1 MLSEIR
7 CDAFKSHGKMRDAI
21 VFNPG
26 LNTILGGAAANNS
39 IGKSTF
45 LLIVDY
51 CFGGETYGRSD
62 IKNHVGDHTICFAF
76 EFEGKRYYFS
86 RTVSEKNIVRV
97 CDSNY
102 HQTETMKIDDFR
114 QFLYEH
120 YCPDVKYAT
129 FREIIGRFFR
139 ISGKGN
145 DTINNPLNEGSP
157 KMEPAIVALEKLFG
171 LYEYVGILRK
181 QLKESEDKKKT
192 YAQARKLQLVPYSIT
207 SKKKYDENV
216 DKIKDLEKKVSE
228 LTQNIDQELLQK
240 DLQRNDSA
248 AELNSQLQGMK
259 RQYKKLISQYRIVTK
274 NQDESFVTTETDLQ
288 RLASYF
294 PTVKIKKIEQ
304 VESFHRELSGIL
316 SSQMS
321 EEAAGLQALLRVAT
335 VEIKKL
341 ETQLAELG
349 IQLQVPKSFL
359 EQYSDIEREI
369 AGLRSQ
375 NEAYDNS
382 KKFKEDV
389 DIIKED
395 LIESER
401 TVLNQLEA
409 KINAQMVRLNDFIYK
424 EKRESP
430 IIKFENG
437 KKYSFETP
445 RDGGTGTA
453 YKSLVVLDLSILELT
468 DLPAIAHDSSIF
480 KNIGDE
486 PIDKIMELYMKSN
499 KQVFIALD
507 KEQAYSQKTGQILN
521 DSAVLRLNEGGD
533 ELFGYSWAK
542 KRKANITR

>member
-21 VFNPG
+21 IFNPG

-51 CFGGETYGRSD
+51 CFGGETYGKSD

-76 EFEGKRYYFS
+76 EFEGRKFYFS
-86 RTVSEKNIVRV
+86 RTVSEKNVVWV

-102 HQTETMKIDDFR
+102 HQMDTMKLDDFKH
-114 QFLYEH
+114 FLYEH
-120 YCPDVKYAT
+120 YCPDVKFAT

-145 DTINNPLNEGSP
+145 DTINNPLNESSP

-274 NQDESFVTTETDLQ
+274 NKDESFVITETDLQ
-288 RLASYF
+288 QLASYF
-294 PTVKIKKIEQ
+294 PTVNIKKLEE

-321 EEAAGLQALLRVAT
+321 EEAAGLQALIRAAT
-335 VEIKKL
+335 IEIKNL

-382 KKFKEDV
+382 EKFKEDV
-389 DIIKED
+389 TTIKND

-401 TVLNQLEA
+401 KILNQIEA
-409 KINAQMVRLNDFIYK
+409 KINAQMVRLNDYIYE
-424 EKRESP
+424 EKREAP
-430 IIKFENG
+430 VIRFENG
-437 KKYSFETP
+437 KKYSFDTP

-486 PIDKIMELYMKSN
+486 PIDRIMELYLKSN
-499 KQVFIALD
+499 KQIFIAFD
-507 KEQAYSQKTGQILN
+507 KEQAYSKNTGRILN
-521 DSAVLRLNEGGD
+521 NSAVLRLNEGGD
-533 ELFGYSWAK
+533 ELFGFSWAK
-542 KRKANITR
+542 KEKY

>member
-542 KRKANITR
+542 KKKG